1 MTDTER
7 AKSFK
12 RTLASVR
19 YQATH
24 YSPIGHKLLRGALK
38 RIGDQDG
45 ELLVGEKFKDFRA
58 EFAAD
63 VDAQIS
69 FPMKGT
75 RNRSATSLSW
85 RRCSPH
91 SP

>member
-19 YQATH
+19 DHATH

-45 ELLVGEKFKDFRA
+45 ELLVGEKFKEFRA
-58 EFAAD
+58 EFAA
-63 VDAQIS
+63 VLMPRFS
-69 FPMKGT
+69 S
-75 RNRSATSLSW
+75 R
-85 RRCSPH
+85 
-91 SP
+91 